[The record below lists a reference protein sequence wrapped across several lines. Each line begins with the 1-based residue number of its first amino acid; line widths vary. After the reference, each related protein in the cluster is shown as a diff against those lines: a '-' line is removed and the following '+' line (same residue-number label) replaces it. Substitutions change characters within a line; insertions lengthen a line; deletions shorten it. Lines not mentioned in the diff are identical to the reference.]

1 MAFFDRRNIKPAP
14 YNKIKLQ
21 EFGNDNP
28 YANKFGTDGSE
39 QYAVNKG
46 AVLCFL
52 CDYEFIDKETV
63 SKRLI
68 SFKGFIENLQVSL
81 KVDYEDL
88 ESFFLPVTIKMMAD
102 YALSY
107 SLSFDVV
114 AHSVNEAVS
123 NMARFSEL
131 DRILHYPS
139 GDKGTINEGG
149 SDKYNASPESYVFL
163 SNLIG
168 NGALAVDNGY
178 TNISINNS
186 FVRKY
191 GLRIHVP
198 DLKMEPDLEMGT
210 FEFNNQHY
218 FKSFKISM
226 TLPISNTPFHY
237 SQQLERTKKK
247 KFKTLLPLVKKQGG
261 TNGSNY
267 TYYGFKT
274 KKENGGYPENLFDA
288 RGFPFSIPYNFA
300 LLGQN
305 YGNNLGY
312 YPQNKRAKIGICLNK
327 SDISRR
333 NNPKILK
340 NYVTFD
346 AFVESFS
353 FERKQPVSI
362 SQPLGDLGEEKYT
375 FGANSAIIY
384 DLSFNAVA
392 SSVNEAKA
400 NCMKLT
406 TLFRIAGMG
415 QKGETPKG
423 QMKVLFSNLIKNP
436 KRQRSN
442 GNYDFGDI
450 YDNGLDC
457 FTNGMDVSIDQE
469 MGYFE
474 ESGYF
479 IPKAYNISMQL
490 VFIDGNVGKII
501 ETELEGFEGPED
513 FLNNQESDSVY
524 WPFGIK
530 YSDAE

>member
-1 MAFFDRRNIKPAP
+1 MAFFDRPNIKPAP

-28 YANKFGTDGSE
+28 YTNKHGIDGSE
-39 QYAVNKG
+39 KYAVNKG
-46 AVLCFL
+46 AVLCFM
-52 CDYEFIDKETV
+52 CDYHFPLYQRT
-63 SKRLI
+63 SNRLI
-68 SFKGFIENLQVSL
+68 SFKGFVEDLSVSL
-81 KVDYEDL
+81 KIDYEDI
-88 ESFFLPVTIKMMAD
+88 ESFFLPVTLKMVAD

-107 SLSFDVV
+107 SLSFNVV
-114 AHSVNEAVS
+114 AHSVNEAMS

-131 DRILHYPS
+131 DRILHYPF
-139 GDKGTINEGG
+139 GDEGPLNQG
-149 SDKYNASPESYVFL
+149 GADNLNASPEAFVFL

-168 NGALAVDNGY
+168 NGILAIDNEY
-178 TNISINNS
+178 TNIVINNA
-186 FVRKY
+186 FVRKH
-191 GLRIHVP
+191 GLRVHVA

-210 FEFNNQHY
+210 FEFNDQHY

-237 SQQLERTKKK
+237 TQELEKTRLK
-247 KFKTLLPLVKKQGG
+247 KFKTLLPLVKKQGSV
-261 TNGSNY
+261 NGSNY

-274 KKENGGYPENLFDA
+274 KKANGGYPENVFDA
-288 RGFPFSIPYNFA
+288 RGFPFSIPYNFG

-312 YPQNKRAKIGICLNK
+312 YSQNKRAKIGICVNK

-340 NYVTFD
+340 NYITFD
-346 AFVESFS
+346 GFVDSFS
-353 FERKQPVSI
+353 FERKQKVSI

-375 FGANSAIIY
+375 FGANSIVVY

-406 TLFRIAGMG
+406 TLFRIGGMG
-415 QKGETPKG
+415 QKGDTPKG
-423 QMKVLFSNLIKNP
+423 QMRILFSNLIKNP
-436 KRQRSN
+436 KKRGSN
-442 GNYDFGDI
+442 GSYDFGDI
-450 YDNGLDC
+450 YDNGLEC
-457 FTNGMDVSIDQE
+457 FANGIDVSIDQE

-474 ESGYF
+474 ENSYF
-479 IPKAYNISMQL
+479 IPKSFNVSMQV
-490 VFIDGNVGKII
+490 VFVDGNVGKII
-501 ETELEGFEGPED
+501 ETMHEDFEGPQD
-513 FLNNQESDSVY
+513 YLHNQESDSVL
-524 WPFGIK
+524 WPFGIE